1 VALDERVR
9 VRGAIL
15 IWVCAVRASVPG
27 PARAAFAALCAAT
40 LLCAAIVAAAPAA
53 APVTKRTTRTFA
65 LPASSTR
72 TFAVGF
78 PDALKFGSSTYGGDV
93 TIRAT
98 SQAGL
103 RAPALGKVKVLRQ
116 APALGGSVYQVT
128 VSNANPFGTAPV
140 SVIVT
145 AITHERARSG

>member
-1 VALDERVR
+1 M
-9 VRGAIL
+9 
-15 IWVCAVRASVPG
+15 RASVPG

-93 TIRAT
+93 TIRAP
-98 SQAGL
+98 QAGL